1 MIKALEIAIDRLKEL
16 PPERQEEAAQVLT
29 EYLEWN
35 PEDYQLSDEQLTEV
49 DETIRKMD
57 AGAFATDADWK
68 RLHAKMDE
76 LRKRKT

>member
-1 MIKALEIAIDRLKEL
+1 
-16 PPERQEEAAQVLT
+16 LT